1 MAPGSSLDEL
11 NMDITFV
18 QALNMIHN
26 IPLNG
31 TGGYLSLQ
39 SKPVHWQGADQGD
52 VAQQGWW
59 MSFKE
64 PIQLGYLA
72 TTDKVDISAVL
83 PQVATAISDYLLNKS
98 EPIDV
103 GAFEALGSLA
113 GVAVEKKLNINVGQF
128 TNYATGNPA
137 TITLKDKLLN
147 NQNVT
152 PNCYGGMKF
161 C

>member
-1 MAPGSSLDEL
+1 M
-11 NMDITFV
+11 
-18 QALNMIHN
+18 
-26 IPLNG
+26 
-31 TGGYLSLQ
+31 
-39 SKPVHWQGADQGD
+39 HWQGADQGD

-83 PQVATAISDYLLNKS
+83 PQVAEAISDYLLYKS

-103 GAFEALGSLA
+103 GFFAALGSLA
-113 GVAVEKKLNINVGQF
+113 GIPVEKKLNINVGQY
-128 TNYATGNPA
+128 TTQNPA
-137 TITLKDKLLN
+137 TITLTDKVLQ

>member
-1 MAPGSSLDEL
+1 
-11 NMDITFV
+11 
-18 QALNMIHN
+18 
-26 IPLNG
+26 
-31 TGGYLSLQ
+31 
-39 SKPVHWQGADQGD
+39 
-52 VAQQGWW
+52 

-103 GAFEALGSLA
+103 GAIEALGSLA

-147 NQNVT
+147 SQNVT